1 MVSVVQPATPWPL
14 PFKISNDP
22 YFVDQVQDIVVLSLN
37 PPDHAVVLWVNE
49 KTQSQALERTRPM
62 LPLGLGTVEG
72 VTHGHHEK

>member
-1 MVSVVQPATPWPL
+1 MVPVVQPATPWPP

-37 PPDHAVVLWVNE
+37 SPDQAVVLWVNE
-49 KTQSQALERTRPM
+49 KTQIQALERTQPM

-72 VTHGHHEK
+72 